1 MSLCGGHIRL
11 HGDVLRLL
19 RRLAEQLGDDLV
31 LGVRRHVRREHR
43 RRRQA
48 RAAYRARRRLRVL
61 RHAATTKGPRR
72 SEVNLFL
79 VEGKGLRAVRGGG
92 GHREG
97 EASPL
102 FVARTLSL
110 YRALTKSE
118 RRQSVAQQQSAR
130 KAVSQF
136 HADTEAGTASAG
148 FTHPWCSGLARPVR
162 PSKFQPTH
170 KQSDGQGTQPS
181 SSSASSDGFN
191 NTAIKEV

>member
-72 SEVNLFL
+72 SEVNVFL

-118 RRQSVAQQQSAR
+118 RRQSAAKQQSAR

-136 HADTEAGTASAG
+136 HRHRGRYSQCGIHASLVWRLGPA
-148 FTHPWCSGLARPVR
+148 C
-162 PSKFQPTH
+162 PSFQPTH